1 MTARLA
7 TGWWRGF
14 LKRGWRTNRQR
25 RRPASTRRH
34 ANAGVAPNRVRSVA
48 MKQLKTANRY
58 QGPTPTLHGLVGSE
72 SCLAYGGF

>member
-7 TGWWRGF
+7 AGRWRGF
-14 LKRGWRTNRQR
+14 LKRGWRTHRQH

-34 ANAGVAPNRVRSVA
+34 ATAGVAPNRVRSVA

-58 QGPTPTLHGLVGSE
+58 QERAPIKHGLVGNG
-72 SCLAYGGF
+72 SCLAYVGF